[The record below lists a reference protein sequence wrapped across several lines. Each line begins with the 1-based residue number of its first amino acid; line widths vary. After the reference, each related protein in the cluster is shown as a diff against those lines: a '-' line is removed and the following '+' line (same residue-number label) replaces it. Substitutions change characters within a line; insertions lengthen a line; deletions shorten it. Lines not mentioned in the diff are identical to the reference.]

1 MLSVARLDS
10 GFSLE
15 VDSIAPDK
23 SISHRCAI
31 FSLLSDKPSIIRNYL
46 KGEDTLHSLA
56 IAQHLG
62 LKVENLDSNTMRFT
76 PPKHIAE
83 PNCVLDCGNAGTG
96 MRLYAGLLSGVSGFF
111 VLSGDEYLC
120 ARPMNRIIKPLSA
133 IGAEIHARAN
143 GLAPLGIIGRQLKGF
158 DYTSPIASAQVKSAM
173 ILAALHAS
181 EPSVYRENELSRD
194 HTERMLRGMG
204 ARLQVD
210 FGVLDSGV
218 DSRVLDSGAE
228 SSKKS
233 GVLDSGANF
242 GKIDSRANKI
252 DSSAPNSAALQIRIN
267 PLESKLDPLD
277 FSIPADPSSAFYF
290 ALAAA
295 IIPESEVLLK
305 GVLLNPTRIE
315 AFKVLKDMGAK
326 VEIHT
331 KQSAYEEIGDI
342 YVAHDK
348 LRAVVVEERISWLID
363 ELPALGIAFACAE
376 GISEVKNAKE
386 LRVKETD
393 RISALLENLR
403 VLGIECEEKEDG
415 YTIKGGEFSSGVVK
429 SFGDHRMA
437 MSFAIAGLKCGV
449 KIEDEQCIAVSFPN
463 FIEILGEI
471 AKVGVDFKP
480 LDA

>member
-76 PPKHIAE
+76 PPKHIIE

-204 ARLQVD
+204 ARLEVES
-210 FGVLDSGV
+210 V
-218 DSRVLDSGAE
+218 AE
-228 SSKKS
+228 S
-233 GVLDSGANF
+233 G
-242 GKIDSRANKI
+242 KI
-252 DSSAPNSAALQIRIN
+252 DSSAPNSAALQICIN

-403 VLGIECEEKEDG
+403 ALGIECEEKEDG

-480 LDA
+480 QSV